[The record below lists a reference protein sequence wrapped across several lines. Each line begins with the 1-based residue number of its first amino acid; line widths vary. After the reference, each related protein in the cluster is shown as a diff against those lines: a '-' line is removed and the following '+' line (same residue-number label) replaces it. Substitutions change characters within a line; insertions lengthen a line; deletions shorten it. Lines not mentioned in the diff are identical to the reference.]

1 MGLPIP
7 AIYRAASELPFPIGT
22 IAAVNRRRF
31 KFYRPILSGA
41 FSPQTAQSL
50 QVRLLCRYGER
61 CLPERRLLP
70 CVSAR
75 WSEPRPRP
83 LRRHGL
89 LDRRHELAQREGFRQ
104 ESELLVLRQALFEG
118 VFRIT

>member
-7 AIYRAASELPFPIGT
+7 AIYRAAPEFPLPIGT

-31 KFYRPILSGA
+31 KFYRPTLSGA

-50 QVRLLCRYGER
+50 QVQLLCRYGGR
-61 CLPERRLLP
+61 CRPERRFLL
-70 CVSAR
+70 CVNAR
-75 WSEPRPRP
+75 WSDLD

-89 LDRRHELAQREGFRQ
+89 LHRRHELAQRKGFRQ
-104 ESELLVLRQALFEG
+104 ESELLVLWQALLEG